1 MQTFR
6 EWLND
11 RRRRRADHRALREER
26 AARRREGGGDTSEM
40 GYAGIGKG
48 SKSKRSA
55 GRPGGG

>member
-1 MQTFR
+1 VQSFR
-6 EWLND
+6 ERLND
-11 RRRRRADHRALREER
+11 RHQRRADRRALRKER

>member
-11 RRRRRADHRALREER
+11 RRQRRADHRALCKER

-48 SKSKRSA
+48 SKSKSSA